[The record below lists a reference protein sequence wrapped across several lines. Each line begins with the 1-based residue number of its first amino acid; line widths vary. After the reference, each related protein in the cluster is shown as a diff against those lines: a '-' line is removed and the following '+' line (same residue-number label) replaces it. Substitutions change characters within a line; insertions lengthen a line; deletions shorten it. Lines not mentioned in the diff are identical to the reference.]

1 MSDTNSQD
9 DSSENPFEAHLGP
22 EVPDPMSSG
31 FNPYENTDP
40 QTLIP
45 PVKPSYWIGASILGL
60 LSIMSFL
67 VPTVFYDPIS
77 QPLLAFLMSFIWIC
91 TPMIVLL
98 PMALIRLALHRRN
111 IAKAIQAESY
121 PGNQTF
127 GVGYLMYSLFMS
139 FACLAAGCFLFFGIC
154 TGLFLGSQWVGLIDF
169 LAGPLLILSAI
180 LSVVTSGYLLNL
192 GIPKYR

>member
-1 MSDTNSQD
+1 
-9 DSSENPFEAHLGP
+9 
-22 EVPDPMSSG
+22 
-31 FNPYENTDP
+31 
-40 QTLIP
+40 
-45 PVKPSYWIGASILGL
+45 
-60 LSIMSFL
+60 
-67 VPTVFYDPIS
+67 
-77 QPLLAFLMSFIWIC
+77 
-91 TPMIVLL
+91 MIVLL